1 VEPTEAEL
9 PTLSKALAI
18 NLALDEYDDIFSDF
32 DPRPFS
38 QRALSE
44 DFLYEL
50 KRASLAKEES
60 GLNVVLMLPKDKR
73 FAGQEHLIRD
83 RLKEHFKRHR
93 RQLQEKLKSQRISG
107 LKMAAL
113 GVVFMFIATYLL
125 TYTVKNIWTTFIVVL
140 LEPAGWFTFWEGLDQ
155 IVFRAKEITPD
166 LAFYRKM
173 TGAKINF
180 ISNPEKLAKTDA

>member
-1 VEPTEAEL
+1 MDEKESEL
-9 PTLSKALAI
+9 TALPKSSSI

-38 QRALSE
+38 QRALSG
-44 DFLYEL
+44 DFLNEL

-60 GLNVVLMLPKDKR
+60 GLHLVLTIPAGR
-73 FAGQEHLIRD
+73 RSPGQEHLIQD
-83 RLKEHFKRHR
+83 RLRDHFKRHR
-93 RQLQEKLKSQRISG
+93 RQLQDQLKKERISG
-107 LKMAAL
+107 IRMAAL

-125 TYTVKNIWTTFIVVL
+125 TYTEKNIWTTFIVVL

-155 IVFRAKEITPD
+155 VLFRAKEITPD

-173 TGAKINF
+173 TGAKIIFTPKN
-180 ISNPEKLAKTDA
+180 